1 MTTPS
6 SSPQSDRKSS
16 PQDAYFITKSTA
28 SILIV
33 LVLGGFLLVY
43 LKGILVPIVLAILL
57 SFLLQP
63 LIVRFNR
70 WGLSDTLSVIS
81 AQCIAVVIILGGL
94 TVFSLTVG
102 PLSRALPKYRNAL
115 VHEMSQV
122 IEWTSGHISSPKAKE
137 ALKQEIN
144 DNLLPQAIDQGVKVT
159 QKGLKTTTSIVG
171 YFFLTLLISTF
182 LLLEATRLRE
192 KLTEAYREDHP
203 ILKSMTD
210 IGADVR
216 AYVIAKTLISLLTG
230 FCVWILLA
238 LCGVDFAVFWGLLAF
253 PLNFIPTVGA
263 VVASFPPILV
273 ALIDPNLGPLSLSF
287 VIIGLV
293 LINGFIGSVIDPQYV
308 GQTVKLS
315 PLVVFLSMLLW
326 GIIWGPVGMILA
338 VPIMVSIKVIFSH
351 TPGLESIATMM
362 RG

>member
-1 MTTPS
+1 MTNPS
-6 SSPQSDRKSS
+6 SSSNKTHKSS
-16 PQDAYFITKSTA
+16 SQDAYFITKSTA

-43 LKGILVPIVLAILL
+43 LKGILVPIVLAVLL

-63 LIVRFNR
+63 LITRFQQ
-70 WGLSDTLSVIS
+70 WGLNDVFSVIS
-81 AQCIAVVIILGGL
+81 AQLIAVVVILGGL

-102 PLSRALPKYRNAL
+102 PLSRELPKYRNAL
-115 VHEMSQV
+115 VQEMGQV
-122 IEWTSGHISSPKAKE
+122 IEWTGGHISSPKAKE

-144 DNLLPQAIDQGVKVT
+144 DNLLPKAIDQGVKVT
-159 QKGLKTTTSIVG
+159 QKGLKATTSIIG

-203 ILKSMTD
+203 LLKSMTD

-216 AYVIAKTLISLLTG
+216 AYVIAKTLISLLTSI
-230 FCVWILLA
+230 CVWILLA

-263 VVASFPPILV
+263 VAASFPPILV
-273 ALIDPNLGPLSLSF
+273 ALIDPNLGPLTLSI
-287 VIIGLV
+287 VIIGLA

-308 GQTVKLS
+308 GQKVKLS

-326 GIIWGPVGMILA
+326 GIIWGPIGMILA